1 MSGEGQL
8 RKKPA
13 GNAQAYK
20 NYNSLS
26 WKKVLGGLIGGQCEL
41 TSVFGRRT
49 GCSLNIVGFFR
60 KL

>member
-26 WKKVLGGLIGGQCEL
+26 WKKVLGGLIGG
-41 TSVFGRRT
+41 
-49 GCSLNIVGFFR
+49 
-60 KL
+60 